1 MTARQLW
8 LALLTELN
16 KVNAPAILL
25 EDFNYW
31 TNVAVYKYINKR
43 YSIYDINQQTTD
55 DLRVLKSTVKIPII
69 QNSNINIDELYNDL
83 TQVDLPR
90 DYFHLL
96 NCICEFQVLK
106 PLSYCDKEGKY
117 LHYKANRLTA
127 DMWGEV
133 MNNYYMKP
141 TYKRPYYY
149 FNYINTFNSNVEIS
163 NSNSTSIANSNVPT
177 AEVQNYR
184 GTDLLNK
191 LFIGK
196 SKVYDNVNRESQIRY
211 GNPSNVRME
220 LRYGND
226 SRVKLNAVYVDYLK
240 TPQNII
246 LSQDELDLVDD
257 TSQLLEFPDYVCLEI
272 VNELVQI
279 VMENASDP
287 RLQTHIPV
295 SQSIVSPTHEQTK

>member
-31 TNVAVYKYINKR
+31 ANVAVYKYINKR

-55 DLRVLKSTVKIPII
+55 DLRVLKSTVRIPISLR
-69 QNSNINIDELYNDL
+69 QNNNDDKLYSDL
-83 TQVDLPR
+83 TQVDLPT

-106 PLSYCDKEGKY
+106 PLNKCNEEGSY
-117 LHYKANRLTA
+117 LHYKASRLTA

-133 MNNYYMKP
+133 MNNYYLKP

-149 FNYINTFNSNVEIS
+149 FNNINKLGSEWP
-163 NSNSTSIANSNVPT
+163 NSNSVSI
-177 AEVQNYR
+177 QNKDIPNDRVDQYLR
-184 GTDLLNK
+184 GTDLLQN
-191 LFIGK
+191 LIRD
-196 SKVYDNVNRESQIRY
+196 SNYDQRAKQPQIRY

-220 LRYGND
+220 LRYGSNKKV
-226 SRVKLNAVYVDYLK
+226 RLNAVYVDYLR
-240 TPQNII
+240 TPQNIA

-295 SQSIVSPTHEQTK
+295 SQSIVSTTQGQAK

>member
-31 TNVAVYKYINKR
+31 SNVAVYKYINKR
-43 YSIYDINQQTTD
+43 YNIYDINQQTTD
-55 DLRVLKSTVKIPII
+55 DLRVLKSTVKIPIVP
-69 QNSNINIDELYNDL
+69 NLNTNKDELYNDL
-83 TQVDLPR
+83 IQVDLPR

-106 PLSYCDKEGKY
+106 PLNKCDKEGKY

-127 DMWGEV
+127 DMWGEI

-149 FNYINTFNSNVEIS
+149 FNHINTLDKEIS
-163 NSNSTSIANSNVPT
+163 NSNSSSINSTAIPT
-177 AEVQNYR
+177 NEVKQNYR
-184 GTDLLNK
+184 GTDLLNT
-191 LFIGK
+191 LFEGK
-196 SKVYDNVNRESQIRY
+196 DTTYDNVRRNNKLRY

-220 LRYGND
+220 LRYGKDN
-226 SRVKLNAVYVDYLK
+226 RVKLNAVYVDYLK

-295 SQSIVSPTHEQTK
+295 SQSIVSPTQGQTK

>member
-31 TNVAVYKYINKR
+31 ANVAIYKYINKK
-43 YSIYDINQQTTD
+43 YNIYDINQQTTD
-55 DLRVLKSTVKIPII
+55 DLRVLKSTVKIPI
-69 QNSNINIDELYNDL
+69 QDKKNTNNDQLYNDI

-96 NCICEFQVLK
+96 NCICEFQILK
-106 PLSYCDKEGKY
+106 SINHCDSEGGY
-117 LHYKANRLTA
+117 LHYKANRMTA
-127 DMWGEV
+127 DMWGEI

-149 FNYINTFNSNVEIS
+149 FNNINTNTEELPNTNTNSIQNNNPTNNNV
-163 NSNSTSIANSNVPT
+163 V
-177 AEVQNYR
+177 NYR
-184 GTDLLNK
+184 GTDLLNS
-191 LFIGK
+191 LFIGSNK
-196 SKVYDNVNRESQIRY
+196 TFVMTNKESKIRY

-220 LRYGND
+220 IRYGNND
-226 SRVKLNAVYVDYLK
+226 KVKLNAVYVDYLR
-240 TPQNII
+240 TPQNIL

-295 SQSIVSPTHEQTK
+295 SQSIVSPVQGQTK

>member
-31 TNVAVYKYINKR
+31 VNVAVYKYINKR
-43 YSIYDINQQTTD
+43 YNIYDVNQQTTD
-55 DLRVLKSTVKIPII
+55 DLRVLKSTVKIQIV
-69 QNSNINIDELYNDL
+69 QNLNSNTDELYNDL

-106 PLSYCDKEGKY
+106 PLSYCNKEGSY
-117 LHYKANRLTA
+117 LHYKASRLTA

-149 FNYINTFNSNVEIS
+149 FNNINTKNKEIG
-163 NSNSTSIANSNVPT
+163 NSNSTSINATTVPT
-177 AEVQNYR
+177 NEVQEYR

-191 LFIGK
+191 LFEGNM
-196 SKVYDNVNRESQIRY
+196 KVYNNTDRENKIRY

-220 LRYGND
+220 LRYGKD

-246 LSQDELDLVDD
+246 LSQDELDLVED

-295 SQSIVSPTHEQTK
+295 SQSIVSPTQGQTK